1 MQAAKSL
8 LTLLALG
15 LCVTALSQARPD
27 TEAQAQAREALR
39 KKIAELEGQPV
50 GATPAPAVTPNP
62 TAAPA
67 ATAATTAT
75 PAPPASSTP
84 VAAEGAGFSS
94 PPAAGQATPEQIE
107 RLREATRQKI
117 AELNTKGKTAPEATP
132 PAAVAETPA
141 AVVVAPATVVET
153 PAKSAAE
160 RRAEEKAAAAE
171 QKRLA
176 EEAKA
181 REKAAA
187 EAASALAAQEK
198 AKAKAEANPA
208 PKASAFEPLP
218 APPTNIA
225 ASKEARLA
233 ELLKKYKADEIT
245 PEQYHTERSKVL
257 AEP

>member
-1 MQAAKSL
+1 MQAAKTL

-15 LCVTALSQARPD
+15 LCVTPLSQARPD
-27 TEAQAQAREALR
+27 TEAQAKAREALR

-50 GATPAPAVTPNP
+50 SAAPAPAVTPSA
-62 TAAPA
+62 TAAPV
-67 ATAATTAT
+67 ATAAPTAT
-75 PAPPASSTP
+75 AAPPAASAPATTE
-84 VAAEGAGFSS
+84 AAGFSTPS
-94 PPAAGQATPEQIE
+94 AAVQATPEQIE

-117 AELNTKGKTAPEATP
+117 AELNTKGKTVTEAAPP
-132 PAAVAETPA
+132 PATVA
-141 AVVVAPATVVET
+141 APATTVAAT
-153 PAKSAAE
+153 PAKSAE
-160 RRAEEKAAAAE
+160 DRRAEEKAAAAE

-187 EAASALAAQEK
+187 EEASARATQEK
-198 AKAKAEANPA
+198 AKAKAEAKPA

-245 PEQYHTERSKVL
+245 PEQYHTERSKIL